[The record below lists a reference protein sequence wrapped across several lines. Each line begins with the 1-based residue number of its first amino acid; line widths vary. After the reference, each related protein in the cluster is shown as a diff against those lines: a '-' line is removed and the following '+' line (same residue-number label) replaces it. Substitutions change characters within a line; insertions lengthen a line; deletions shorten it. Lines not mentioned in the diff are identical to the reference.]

1 MCWVKGILRQK
12 RCTGSRRWHIL
23 GTSSCF
29 GCSGRKKKELGSSH
43 CGSAERNLTSI
54 HDDVGPIPGPAHW
67 VKDPVLLWLWDRP
80 GAAAPIRPLAW
91 EPPSAAGLVPLPLQK
106 KKKIWGTGSH
116 LLKSEWRKPITS
128 RKANDICTCCQW
140 WFKLS
145 CENFKSSGRL
155 VSATVILLSSLC
167 LGRLSD

>member
-54 HDDVGPIPGPAHW
+54 HDDVGPIPGPAQW

-106 KKKIWGTGSH
+106 KKRFGEQAAICLKVNEGS
-116 LLKSEWRKPITS
+116 LSLQGKQTTYVLV
-128 RKANDICTCCQW
+128 ANDD
-140 WFKLS
+140 
-145 CENFKSSGRL
+145 SSFH
-155 VSATVILLSSLC
+155 VKILRVLEDLY
-167 LGRLSD
+167 LLL